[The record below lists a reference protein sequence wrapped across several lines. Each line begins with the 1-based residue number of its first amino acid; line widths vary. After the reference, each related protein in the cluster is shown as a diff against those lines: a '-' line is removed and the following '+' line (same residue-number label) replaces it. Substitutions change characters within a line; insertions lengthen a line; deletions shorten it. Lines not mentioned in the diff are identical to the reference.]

1 MSNTE
6 VEKRISVLES
16 ELALLK
22 QKFEKI
28 EEKNKPEVPWWKE
41 RMGIFADDPAHE
53 EAMRLGREYRLAQRE
68 DYDKDDE
75 SNDNS

>member
-6 VEKRISVLES
+6 VEKRISFLEN

-22 QKFEKI
+22 QKVDKI
-28 EEKNKPEVPWWKE
+28 EKPKEAWWKE
-41 RMGIFADDPAHE
+41 RMGTFADDPAHE
-53 EAMRLGREYRLAQRE
+53 EAMRLGREYRLAQKE
-68 DYDKDDE
+68 DYDKDNE